1 MALRAIE
8 RGLLRLSDGKIPLR
22 TLLDAE
28 QREAQ
33 LDLPGKRHATT
44 AAEAHKWL
52 AEAQSPGENVMKSVE
67 RMELDAHRGQLTA
80 DVKDLVEKYRSIFE
94 WDVPEIDEVASD
106 QLILGA
112 IRMALDEVE
121 TSLAVF
127 PTTGGRPSAGP
138 R

>member
-1 MALRAIE
+1 MALRPIE
-8 RGLLRLSDGKIPLR
+8 RGLLRLSDRGVPVR
-22 TLLDAE
+22 FLLDAE
-28 QREAQ
+28 RSEAV
-33 LDLPGKRHATT
+33 LELPGKRHAA

-80 DVKDLVEKYRSIFE
+80 DVKNLVEKYRSIFE
-94 WDVPEIDEVASD
+94 WDVPEIDEAASD
-106 QLILGA
+106 QLIFGA
-112 IRMALDEVE
+112 IRRALDEVE

>member
-1 MALRAIE
+1 
-8 RGLLRLSDGKIPLR
+8 
-22 TLLDAE
+22 
-28 QREAQ
+28 
-33 LDLPGKRHATT
+33 
-44 AAEAHKWL
+44 
-52 AEAQSPGENVMKSVE
+52 MKSVE